1 MTSDAI
7 RRKNKRLALVAAT
20 IAVAMVGLGFA
31 AVPLYNLFCRVTGY
45 GGTTQRYDPVA
56 AAEEPKVLSDTVS
69 VRFDANVS
77 PKLPWKFYPEH
88 PRDTVT
94 IGARDMTIFIAR
106 NESSRPITGTATF
119 NVTPDQAGKYF
130 TKIQCFCFT
139 QQTLQPGEQVRMPV
153 LFFVDPKIKEDVDA
167 RDIQEITLSYTFY
180 PVDDGKKA
188 DRKSTRLNSSH

>member
-130 TKIQCFCFT
+130 TTIQRSEEHTSELQSLMRISYAVFC
-139 QQTLQPGEQVRMPV
+139 L
-153 LFFVDPKIKEDVDA
+153 
-167 RDIQEITLSYTFY
+167 
-180 PVDDGKKA
+180 KK
-188 DRKSTRLNSSH
+188 KKPTTHPLIHNT

>member
-1 MTSDAI
+1 MTSDAL
-7 RRKNKRLALVAAT
+7 RRKNKRLAFVAAT

-56 AAEEPKVLSDTVS
+56 AAEEPKILSDTVS

-77 PKLPWKFYPEH
+77 TKLPWKFYPEH

-94 IGARDMTIFIAR
+94 IGARDMAIFIAR

-119 NVTPDQAGKYF
+119 NVTPDQAGQYF

-188 DRKSTRLNSSH
+188 S